1 MFRRGVLSDKSIKEK
16 CFDAHMPVPVAKY
29 AGVVKPTSGAV
40 LSSIRQ
46 PKEFRATARLIPATV
61 AQNAVKVGGT
71 VRLQQENMLEKQLL
85 QKSRSATK
93 NFGILAGR
101 TQNRGAL
108 SQNINIKNVRNM
120 NENIEVNLAK
130 RVPVS
135 EGNNPF
141 ASIVKEPIDRILAR
155 QTGIPAETDV
165 VATAGAVEAIQSI
178 NDPTLKSKILI
189 ASMASYRDQSP
200 YFAKM
205 RVKSGLRGQPRGNLL
220 GQELVD
226 PAPDIL
232 KQAGPSS
239 QIPISAD
246 QPAQYSMM
254 G

>member
-29 AGVVKPTSGAV
+29 AGVVKPSSGAV

-46 PKEFRATARLIPATV
+46 PKEFRATARLIPAHV
-61 AQNAVKVGGT
+61 AQNAVKVGGS

-85 QKSRSATK
+85 QKSRAASK
-93 NFGILAGR
+93 NFGLLVGR

-108 SQNINIKNVRNM
+108 SQNINIKNVKSM
-120 NENIEVNLAK
+120 NENIAVNLTK
-130 RVPVS
+130 QVPIS

-155 QTGIPAETDV
+155 QTGIPSETEV
-165 VATAGAVEAIQSI
+165 VAMAGAVEAIQSI

-200 YFAKM
+200 YFTKN
-205 RVKSGLRGQPRGNLL
+205 RVKTGLRGQPRGSLPA
-220 GQELVD
+220 QQLVD
-226 PAPDIL
+226 PQPDIL
-232 KQAGPSS
+232 KQAGPAS
-239 QIPISAD
+239 QMPVSAD
-246 QPAQYSMM
+246 QPASFSMM